1 VPRNI
6 ETGTIGRRWQKRG
19 GLQEAASFTRAR
31 EGRRVELGRG
41 EAMAALWGLR
51 QTIGR
56 VVLVSE
62 HFRGQRP
69 VDLPTGTPIA
79 PLAPPRPK
87 RLVVESPWSQFLSKC
102 RRF

>member
-69 VDLPTGTPIA
+69 VDLHRSAGAPT
-79 PLAPPRPK
+79 
-87 RLVVESPWSQFLSKC
+87 SKTAGG
-102 RRF
+102 

>member
-41 EAMAALWGLR
+41 EAMSALWGLR

-62 HFRGQRP
+62 HFR
-69 VDLPTGTPIA
+69 
-79 PLAPPRPK
+79 
-87 RLVVESPWSQFLSKC
+87 
-102 RRF
+102 